1 MVILCSSVHR
11 VTWSVIIVLPLA
23 LAGFNIIE
31 VQATA
36 SSIQVIASSTATSA
50 SCPTCSTM
58 STRRHGWYI
67 RHPQD
72 LPSDGKSVT
81 LCLKVRRFLC
91 VNSSCPQRTFVERLA
106 DWLPAYAQ
114 FTLRLNTLIRQIGT
128 EVGGEAGRRILR
140 YFNLAVSGD
149 TVLRRVR
156 ETDATDR
163 TTPRVV
169 GIDDW
174 AIKKG
179 RTYGT
184 IIVDLEAHRV
194 VDLLPDRTASTLEQW
209 LQLHPGIE
217 IAARDRS
224 TEYAAGIQA
233 GCPLATQVADR
244 WHLLVNLRQVAERV
258 LMPIY
263 PQLEPL
269 SIPPEQAHLFSQ
281 LRAPFPRAAT
291 DHRRVAVSRER
302 NLEQYEHI
310 QELRQKGF
318 SIRQIARLLKL
329 HRATVTKY
337 YSAETFPER
346 KPVGRAKSMLD
357 PYVSYLDERRRAGCE
372 NAMQLWREI
381 REQGYPGTYRQVQRW
396 LHQRRTQPSP
406 HMPKARS
413 LQQVSGQRP
422 LWSSLPALTQLSW
435 LLVKDPKTLSQP
447 ETIILHHVQGH
458 PDIAHVY
465 ELVQHF
471 ATIVREQRATEL
483 DVWLERATNSHLKPL
498 VNFATTL
505 QQDWPAILAAVSL
518 SWSNGQ
524 TEGQVNRL
532 KFIKRQMYGRA
543 HFDLLRLRVL
553 HSINST

>member
-1 MVILCSSVHR
+1 
-11 VTWSVIIVLPLA
+11 
-23 LAGFNIIE
+23 
-31 VQATA
+31 
-36 SSIQVIASSTATSA
+36 
-50 SCPTCSTM
+50 M
-58 STRRHGWYI
+58 STRCHGWHI
-67 RHPQD
+67 RHAQD
-72 LPSDGKSVT
+72 LPGDGKSVT

-91 VNSSCPQRTFVERLA
+91 VNSSCPQRTFVERVS
-106 DWLPAYAQ
+106 DWLPAYARC
-114 FTLRLNTLIRQIGT
+114 TSRLNTLVRQVGL

-156 ETDATDR
+156 ETDATGR

-194 VDLLPDRTASTLEQW
+194 VDVLPDRTASTLEQW

-217 IAARDRS
+217 IVAPDRS

-233 GCPLATQVADR
+233 SCPQATQVADR

-258 LMPIY
+258 LTPIY
-263 PQLEPL
+263 SHLEPL
-269 SIPPEQAHLFSQ
+269 AIPPEQAHLFSQ
-281 LRAPFPRAAT
+281 LRVPFPRASA
-291 DHRRVAVSRER
+291 DHGRVATSRER
-302 NLEQYEHI
+302 HLEQYEHI
-310 QELRQKGF
+310 RELRQRGF
-318 SIRQIARLLKL
+318 SIRQIARLLKP

-337 YSAETFPER
+337 YSADTFAER
-346 KPVGRAKSMLD
+346 KPTGRATSMLD
-357 PYVSYLDERRRAGCE
+357 PYLSYLDERHRSGCE

-381 REQGYPGTYRQVQRW
+381 RERGYPGTYRQVQRW
-396 LHQRRTQPSP
+396 LHQRRAQPSP
-406 HMPKARS
+406 NTPKTFRS
-413 LQQVSGQRP
+413 QQVSDQRS
-422 LWSSLPALTQLSW
+422 LWYSLPSVTQLSW

-447 ETIILHHVQGH
+447 ETILLHHLQH
-458 PDIAHVY
+458 NPDMAHVY

-471 ATIVREQRATEL
+471 AAIVREQQVDAL
-483 DVWLERATNSHLKPL
+483 DIWLENSRNSHCRPL

-505 QQDWPAILAAVSL
+505 QQDWPAIASAVSL
-518 SWSNGQ
+518 SWSNGR

-543 HFDLLRLRVL
+543 RFDLLRLRVL
-553 HSINST
+553 HTANST

>member
-1 MVILCSSVHR
+1 
-11 VTWSVIIVLPLA
+11 
-23 LAGFNIIE
+23 
-31 VQATA
+31 
-36 SSIQVIASSTATSA
+36 
-50 SCPTCSTM
+50 M
-58 STRRHGWYI
+58 STRCHGWHI

-72 LPSDGKSVT
+72 LPSDGKSVR

-91 VNSSCPQRTFVERLA
+91 VNPSCPQRTFVERLA
-106 DWLPAYAQ
+106 DWLPAYARY
-114 FTLRLNTLIRQIGT
+114 TPRLNTLVRQVGI

-156 ETDATDR
+156 ETAAADR
-163 TTPRVV
+163 TLPRIV

-184 IIVDLEAHRV
+184 IIVDLEVHRV

-209 LQLHPGIE
+209 LQVHPGIE
-217 IAARDRS
+217 IVARDRS

-233 GCPLATQVADR
+233 GCPHATQVADR

-258 LMPIY
+258 LTPIF
-263 PQLEPL
+263 PHLEPL

-281 LRAPFPRAAT
+281 LRVPFPRASA
-291 DHRRVAVSRER
+291 DHHRAAASRER
-302 NLEQYEHI
+302 HVEQYEHI
-310 QELRQKGF
+310 QALRQRGF

-337 YSAETFPER
+337 YLADTFPER
-346 KPVGRAKSMLD
+346 KPTVQAKSMLD
-357 PYVSYLDERRRAGCE
+357 PYLSYLDKRRRSGCE

-396 LHQRRTQPSP
+396 LHQRRTQPSLNT
-406 HMPKARS
+406 PKTFS
-413 LQQVSGQRP
+413 SQQISDQRP
-422 LWSSLPALTQLSW
+422 LWYSLPSLTQLSW

-447 ETIILHHVQGH
+447 ETIILHHLRH
-458 PDIAHVY
+458 NPDIALVY

-471 ATIVREQRATEL
+471 TAIVREQRVEEL
-483 DVWLERATNSHLKPL
+483 DAWLERARNSLFKPL

-518 SWSNGQ
+518 PWSNGQ

-553 HSINST
+553 HLNST